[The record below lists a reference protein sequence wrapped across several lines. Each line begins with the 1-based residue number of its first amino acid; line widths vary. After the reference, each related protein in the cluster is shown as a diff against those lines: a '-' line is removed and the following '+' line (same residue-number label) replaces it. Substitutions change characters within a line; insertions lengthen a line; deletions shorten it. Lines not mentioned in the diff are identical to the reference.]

1 MSTLALA
8 GVVVERNVLTYRRQ
22 WVAFLTGFLEPVFYL
37 FSLGLGLGALIG
49 DLPLADGRTVTYAQ
63 FMAPAMLAMSAMNG
77 AVFDAT
83 YNMFFKLK
91 YMHTFDAM
99 LATPVGPR
107 DIAVGEMLWSLM
119 RSGCYVLGFLAISVA
134 MGLTTSW
141 WAVLALP
148 AATLIG
154 FVFSAVGMA
163 ATTWIRNFQD
173 FDYIQMALVPLT
185 LLSATFFPVQA
196 YPASLRWLVELSPLY
211 HGVVIERA
219 LLLGTVDG
227 SLFGHVAALL
237 AMGAVGLALT
247 RRRLAALLLK

>member
-1 MSTLALA
+1 MSALALA

-37 FSLGLGLGALIG
+37 FSLGIGLGALIG
-49 DLPLADGRTVTYAQ
+49 DIPLADGRTVTYAQ

-77 AVFDAT
+77 ATFDAT
-83 YNMFFKLK
+83 YNMFFKLR

-107 DIAVGEMLWSLM
+107 DIALGEMLWSLL
-119 RSGCYVLGFLAISVA
+119 RGGAYVVGFLLISVA

-141 WAVLALP
+141 WAVLAVP

-185 LLSATFFPVQA
+185 LLSGTFFPVEA
-196 YPASLRWLVELSPLY
+196 YPAALRWLVQLSPLY
-211 HGVVIERA
+211 HGVVIERGLVLGQLSWS
-219 LLLGTVDG
+219 LLL
-227 SLFGHVAALL
+227 HVVVLL
-237 AMGAVGLALT
+237 AMGAAGLAVT